1 MNTKHEVISTFLD
14 GEPFEPQALAEA
26 IADPAGRE
34 LLIDF
39 VLLRHVAQSEES
51 ASVSTL
57 TPALPSKRLPYL
69 VAAAAAA
76 VVVALLGG
84 YQLGQRQST
93 DDSPRLPAATRVVQ
107 SEPVWQELGGVR

>member
-1 MNTKHEVISTFLD
+1 MNTNQEVISAFLD
-14 GEPFEPQALAEA
+14 DEPFVPQALAEA
-26 IADPAGRE
+26 LADPAGRE

-39 VLLRHVAQSEES
+39 VLLRHVAESEES
-51 ASVSTL
+51 ATVVTP
-57 TPALPSKRLPYL
+57 TPALRSKRPAYL
-69 VAAAAAA
+69 VAAAA

-93 DDSPRLPAATRVVQ
+93 GDSPPPPAATRVVQ